1 MAVKEL
7 IALITKALESRAAAL
22 ILAVIVLYGGYDLA
36 KYAVDSMSGKLDIVS
51 KELAGIRQ
59 ELAIQSIKLTE
70 MIEKVKDHEERLRDL
85 EKHK

>member
-1 MAVKEL
+1 MKEL

-36 KYAVDSMSGKLDIVS
+36 KYAVDAMSGKLDIVS

-70 MIEKVKDHEERLRDL
+70 LVEKVKDHEDRLRDL
-85 EKHK
+85 EKVK